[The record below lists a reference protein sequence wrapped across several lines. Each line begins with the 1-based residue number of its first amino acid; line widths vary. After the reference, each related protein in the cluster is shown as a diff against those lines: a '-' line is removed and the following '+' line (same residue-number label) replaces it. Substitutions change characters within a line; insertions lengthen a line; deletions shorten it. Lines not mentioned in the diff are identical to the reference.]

1 MAHINNRKIEALKKY
16 GASKSGSGVSAN
28 HLCPAYMEEM
38 TDPAYLRNITVSEED
53 VKKYVDRIDQAFTDK
68 NISDLLQDCR
78 QSAINAIIV
87 PLGLGKFIALYDR
100 IGGNVDTIHN
110 ARHGVYAS
118 EEERA
123 KGDAVQPKSVGKDG
137 RIIEKADN
145 AYDSSKAHSHSN
157 YIEKGREA
165 KRTMQSGELI
175 DDYTGQPLTEN
186 RNQDHVV
193 SAREIHED
201 RGRVLADIDGY
212 DLANK
217 DENFRQ
223 TNERINKVKK
233 DKSVSQFL
241 DELPT
246 KIEDTRQR
254 IQNLN
259 NKGELNDN
267 QLKEKANLEKKL
279 AELEKI
285 DSESAE
291 RMKAADKEARAAIN
305 SEINRTYYTSGKF
318 IKNAAATSATEGMK
332 MGFQQAFGL
341 LCYDLMNALFDEV
354 VDIWRNNLVDSESS
368 GWFEA
373 VRKRLARVADKAA
386 SNWRTLLS
394 NSLDGFLSGIISN
407 LVTVLVNTFF
417 TTLKN
422 IVRMIREGAMV
433 LYRAAKSLLFPD
445 KDKNWRESL
454 DDALKVIVAG
464 GLGVGGIA
472 LEEIVGAMFVGIPGA
487 NILTAICVGLATG
500 ILTALA
506 MYALDKLDPF
516 GVKDHKRREA
526 FYAQIYQ
533 DEQRLL
539 DFQESLA
546 IS

>member
-1 MAHINNRKIEALKKY
+1 MTYRNSRKIEALKKF
-16 GASKSGSGVSAN
+16 GASKSGSGVPN
-28 HLCPAYMEEM
+28 DHLCPANMREL
-38 TDPAYLRNITVSEED
+38 TDPAYLRNIIISGDD
-53 VKKYVDRIDQAFTDK
+53 VKKYVERIDLAFTDK
-68 NISDLLQDCR
+68 NISDLLMDCR
-78 QSAINAIIV
+78 QSALNAIIV

-110 ARHGVYAS
+110 ARNGVYAN

-123 KGDAVQPKSVGKDG
+123 KGDAVQPKSVGRDG
-137 RIIEKADN
+137 RIFEKADN
-145 AYDSSKAHSHSN
+145 AYDSSKAHSHNN
-157 YIEKGREA
+157 YIKKGKKA
-165 KRTMQSGELI
+165 KLTMKSGELL

-186 RNQDHVV
+186 RNTDHVV

-217 DENFRQ
+217 DENLRQ
-223 TNERINKVKK
+223 TNDRINKVKK
-233 DKSVSQFL
+233 EKSVSQFL
-241 DELPT
+241 EELPT

-259 NKGELNDN
+259 DKGQLNEQ
-267 QLKEKANLEKKL
+267 QLKEKANLEKRL

-291 RMKAADKEARAAIN
+291 RMRAADREARTAIN

-354 VDIWRNNLVDSESS
+354 VDIWRNNLVDCESS
-368 GWFEA
+368 GWFAA
-373 VRKRLARVADKAA
+373 VRKRLARVAERIA
-386 SNWRTLLS
+386 SNWRGLLS
-394 NSLDGFLSGIISN
+394 SSLDGFFSGIISN
-407 LVTVLVNTFF
+407 LATVLVNTFF

-422 IVRMIREGAMV
+422 IVRMIREGTLV

-445 KDKNWRESL
+445 RDKNWRESL

-487 NILTAICVGLATG
+487 NLLTAICVGLATG
-500 ILTALA
+500 VLTALA

-516 GVKDHKRREA
+516 GVKDYKRREA
-526 FYAQIYQ
+526 FYTQIYQ
-533 DEQRLL
+533 DEKRLL
-539 DFQESLA
+539 DFQESLS